1 MRFDYSKLLGR
12 IIEVYVN
19 QGNFAIAMRLSER
32 TMSLKLNN
40 IRPWKDNEIKKAMK
54 LLKLPE
60 NKVHLYFFKEEVQGA
75 EL

>member
-12 IIEVYVN
+12 IIEVYGN

-60 NKVHLYFFKEEVQGA
+60 NKVHLYFFKEEVQVT

>member
-12 IIEVYVN
+12 IIEVYGN

-60 NKVHLYFFKEEVQGA
+60 SKVHLYFFKEEVQSV
-75 EL
+75 EQ

>member
-12 IIEVYVN
+12 IIEVYGN

>member
-1 MRFDYSKLLGR
+1 MKFDYSKLLGR
-12 IIEVYVN
+12 IIEVYGN

-60 NKVHLYFFKEEVQGA
+60 NKVHLYFFKEEVQGT

>member
-12 IIEVYVN
+12 IIEVYGN

-60 NKVHLYFFKEEVQGA
+60 NKVHLYFFKEEVQRT

>member
-12 IIEVYVN
+12 IIEVYGN

-60 NKVHLYFFKEEVQGA
+60 NKVHLYFFKEEVQDT

>member
-12 IIEVYVN
+12 IIEVYGN

-60 NKVHLYFFKEEVQGA
+60 NKVHLYFFKEEVQGT

>member
-12 IIEVYVN
+12 IIEVYDN

-60 NKVHLYFFKEEVQGA
+60 NKVHLYFFKEEVQGT

>member
-12 IIEVYVN
+12 IIEVYGN

-60 NKVHLYFFKEEVQGA
+60 NKVHLYFFKEEVQGI

>member
-12 IIEVYVN
+12 IIEVYGN
-19 QGNFAIAMRLSER
+19 QGNFAIAMKLSER

-60 NKVHLYFFKEEVQGA
+60 SKVHLYFFKEEVQSV
-75 EL
+75 EQ

>member
-12 IIEVYVN
+12 ITEIYGN

-60 NKVHLYFFKEEVQGA
+60 NKVHLYFFKEEVQGT

>member
-12 IIEVYVN
+12 IIEVYGN

-60 NKVHLYFFKEEVQGA
+60 NKVHLYFFTEEVQGT